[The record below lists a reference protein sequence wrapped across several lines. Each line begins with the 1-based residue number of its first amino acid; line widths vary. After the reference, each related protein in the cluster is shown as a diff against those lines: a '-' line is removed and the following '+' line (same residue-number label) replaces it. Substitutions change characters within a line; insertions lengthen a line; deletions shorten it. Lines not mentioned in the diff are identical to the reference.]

1 MFSFLKKTFNILRV
15 GFVSRIYMNA
25 IGCMFLGLSIGSP
38 STGLRFIFVVAG
50 ALVIAETWF
59 QFGFRRATV
68 INALKK

>member
-1 MFSFLKKTFNILRV
+1 MFSFLRKTFNILKV

-25 IGCMFLGLSIGSP
+25 IACMCLGLSIGTP
-38 STGLRFIFVVAG
+38 STIFKFVFVVAG
-50 ALVIAETWF
+50 ALILAETWF